1 MVREYADGSFDLC
14 ATDAIVKARYKRLKT
29 GRFLS
34 LADPFDI
41 ELSLVNNFALV
52 GDTCNLHIKGHVL
65 KGIFFNGKNHEYIM
79 LMVLDNLYSLSM
91 GFNCFIFH
99 QLRVLTRKQN
109 YGLTRRI

>member
-65 KGIFFNGKNHEYIM
+65 KGIFLMAKNHEYI
-79 LMVLDNLYSLSM
+79 
-91 GFNCFIFH
+91 
-99 QLRVLTRKQN
+99 TR
-109 YGLTRRI
+109 

>member
-14 ATDAIVKARYKRLKT
+14 ATDAIVKTRYKRLKT

-34 LADPFDI
+34 LADPFDM

-65 KGIFFNGKNHEYIM
+65 KGIFNGKNHEYIM
-79 LMVLDNLYSLSM
+79 LLMLLNILYSLSM
-91 GFNCFIFH
+91 EFNCFIFH

>member
-14 ATDAIVKARYKRLKT
+14 ATDAIVKTRYKRLKT

-65 KGIFFNGKNHEYIM
+65 KGIFLMVKIM
-79 LMVLDNLYSLSM
+79 SILSMVLDNLYSLSM
-91 GFNCFIFH
+91 EFNCFIFH